1 MLTGAF
7 MRSLTG
13 PTPTP
18 FTGDP
23 AQAVQ
28 FLDEFGQLVR
38 ANQAHLLVTRPEL
51 RVELALSFI
60 RGQTT
65 NAWKRVVPRRR
76 TAEPADETL
85 WDDFIDSFCVTWVDP
100 PASLPVIMTAPPP
113 RPLRSPRRPFSPRL
127 ASPIASTLDLVKP
140 VDELPP
146 THPVSAP
153 ARAGDLVIP
162 VHGENNAATV
172 PSPVA
177 PSTLVPDVDG
187 VIDLTGSD
195 LDEWALFAPRTELT
209 TSLAASAAT
218 HDESYDLPLP
228 LTVTPDPLATASAAQ
243 RAEERPTT
251 APVNDNKGSLVAL
264 RNPARTT
271 PAVPALTASVAH
283 ASDGTTK
290 KRKRKA
296 DGEDDTRPGKRVH
309 AQLARRSVP
318 FPRKHRYEQRRP
330 VVPPPPVDD
339 SSGLSTSD
347 LDGRKHAQPARPQH
361 TPPSPVTA
369 PTAPLVALLLPC
381 TVVEDDNSLRR
392 GVKTLGTSVFA
403 TNLAV
408 SPVPTSPATSP
419 DPPTTR
425 REPPITTPT
434 AGDDDWTLFAP
445 RHSVKT
451 TAISTSPQVSNEQ
464 TPHTDASVRPRSPRH
479 AHIFPPN
486 ALEQPRDPDE
496 VAPATPQHTSQHP
509 RASAAGT
516 TSHPQNSGAPR
527 NRDGH
532 AYTARRTVEPAG
544 PQPASPRRHRAN
556 AAVTTP
562 RPPNA
567 NTEATR
573 NRDRQTRSARPVPR
587 PPIAPEDTRP
597 TRDRNQLNTTAAD
610 RIRAWLARIVYE
622 LLPRPYPRTAPS
634 NRDPVADDRA
644 DCAHRNYEYDYRD
657 ARRED

>member
-1 MLTGAF
+1 MPTGRAL
-7 MRSLTG
+7 MTTLTG
-13 PTPTP
+13 PTPAP
-18 FTGDP
+18 FTGDHAT
-23 AQAVQ
+23 AQQ
-28 FLDEFGQLVR
+28 FVDEFNQLVR
-38 ANQAHLLVTRPEL
+38 ANLRHLLVTRPEL
-51 RVELALSFI
+51 RVELAL
-60 RGQTT
+60 QYVAKNPTT
-65 NAWKRVVPRRR
+65 NAWRRSTR
-76 TAEPADETL
+76 RQSRDSGLTDETV
-85 WDDFIDSFCVTWVDP
+85 WDNFYDSFCTAWTDDP
-100 PASLPVIMTAPPP
+100 VPFPATAIPPP
-113 RPLRSPRRPFSPRL
+113 RPLRSPRRPFGPRL

-309 AQLARRSVP
+309 AQLAQRSVP
-318 FPRKHRYEQRRP
+318 FPGKHRYEQRRP

-509 RASAAGT
+509 HASAAGT

-573 NRDRQTRSARPVPR
+573 NRDRQTHSARPVPPTAHR
-587 PPIAPEDTRP
+587 ARGYTTHARQRP
-597 TRDRNQLNTTAAD
+597 TQYDRRRSNPRMARADRLRTTAASLPAY
-610 RIRAWLARIVYE
+610 RPLK
-622 LLPRPYPRTAPS
+622 PRPRS
-634 NRDPVADDRA
+634 R
-644 DCAHRNYEYDYRD
+644 
-657 ARRED
+657 